1 MRVRRHINLA
11 GLAAFAAW
19 SAPIP
24 ALAQNDDGRPAD
36 IPASIERCPS
46 IADSRARL
54 QCYERALL
62 GKGSPTA
69 SAPAT
74 AAAQA
79 WRLVRTRNP
88 RGGDDAVSMMRT
100 ADISASD
107 LEFAGA
113 MLRCGDNGLE
123 FLLVMI
129 RPFPPR
135 SHPEIA
141 ITAGTNELHFEANV
155 IPPGAELLLPMG
167 ARALAAG
174 PLHAERS
181 MAVKISLA
189 EVTIKGQLA
198 LDGLDAAI
206 ATLASNCPTSTKG
219 N

>member
-1 MRVRRHINLA
+1 MSVRHINLA
-11 GLAAFAAW
+11 GLAAAAALC
-19 SAPIP
+19 APVP
-24 ALAQNDDGRPAD
+24 ALTQDDPRGPAD

-69 SAPAT
+69 SAPPT

-123 FLLVMI
+123 FLLVVI
-129 RPFPPR
+129 R
-135 SHPEIA
+135 
-141 ITAGTNELHFEANV
+141 
-155 IPPGAELLLPMG
+155 
-167 ARALAAG
+167 
-174 PLHAERS
+174 
-181 MAVKISLA
+181 
-189 EVTIKGQLA
+189 
-198 LDGLDAAI
+198 
-206 ATLASNCPTSTKG
+206 
-219 N
+219 